1 MALSKKNVTESADA
15 NMVKILMLLTKH
27 EENINSR
34 LDLMERKIDGINM
47 EILDKIKDL
56 NKRVNDVEKA
66 IDFYG
71 KQYES
76 QKKMSDNLLK
86 SNTFLSE
93 ENKVLKT
100 KINNLRADQEKQKC
114 ALNELQQYG
123 RRECIEVSGVPPT
136 DNEDSE
142 EIIMAIA
149 KEIGVTLEN
158 NEISACH
165 RVKKAKGDPIIIA
178 KFTNRKIK
186 EEFMTKRRNL
196 KHKSIGSLKLSNV
209 DGKIN
214 GKVFINES
222 LTPMNRNL
230 FRLTRIKCKEKSW
243 NFSWTRNGVVFAR
256 KNEQSLIAKISCVKE
271 LEQKLG

>member
-1 MALSKKNVTESADA
+1 
-15 NMVKILMLLTKH
+15 
-27 EENINSR
+27 
-34 LDLMERKIDGINM
+34 LMERKIDGINM

-100 KINNLRADQEKQKC
+100 EINNLRADQEKQTC

-149 KEIGVTLEN
+149 KELVSPL
-158 NEISACH
+158 
-165 RVKKAKGDPIIIA
+165 KKTRYQLVIELRNQK
-178 KFTNRKIK
+178 
-186 EEFMTKRRNL
+186 MTQSLLRSLQTERLRRNL
-196 KHKSIGSLKLSNV
+196 
-209 DGKIN
+209 
-214 GKVFINES
+214 
-222 LTPMNRNL
+222 
-230 FRLTRIKCKEKSW
+230 
-243 NFSWTRNGVVFAR
+243 
-256 KNEQSLIAKISCVKE
+256 
-271 LEQKLG
+271 

>member
-15 NMVKILMLLTKH
+15 NMEKILMLLTKH

-47 EILDKIKDL
+47 EILDKIRDL

-66 IDFYG
+66 IDFY
-71 KQYES
+71 
-76 QKKMSDNLLK
+76 DNLLK

-100 KINNLRADQEKQKC
+100 EINNLRADQEKQKC

-222 LTPMNRNL
+222 LTPMNRKL

-256 KNEQSLIAKISCVKE
+256 KNEQSLIAKISSVKE
-271 LEQKLG
+271 LEQKLV